1 MAELGTRLKEAR
13 LAKGYSLED
22 LQEITKI
29 QKRYLS
35 AIEEGNFSVMPGAFY
50 VRAFIKQYAEA
61 VGLDANEILETYKSE
76 IPANKAA
83 EVSAGTATSIQ
94 QPKGGSNQ
102 RSSQPAQ
109 KAVKHKAQTT
119 KKKSDLMPKIAVA
132 VIVVVVIAIVWF
144 LMQNRASNDVTED
157 VKQEQTAKT
166 ETTKT
171 DATKDDSKEQEVV
184 DQEAE
189 EKAAAEKAAKEKAKA
204 KAKAE
209 KEKAE
214 KEKAAKEKKKA
225 GTISKGE
232 DAGDS
237 ATTNYTLS
245 NTKKFKVRVEMTGD
259 NWVGITDKNG
269 ANLVAG
275 KMYAN
280 GDKLEFDAKG
290 QESIRI
296 RLGAAAA
303 GKVFINNKE
312 VKLLVPASSR
322 PTQNIVVKTK

>member
-61 VGLDANEILETYKSE
+61 VGLDATEILETYKSE

-83 EVSAGTATSIQ
+83 EVSAGTATAIQ
-94 QPKGGSNQ
+94 QPKGGTNQ
-102 RSSQPAQ
+102 RSTQPAQ
-109 KAVKHKAQTT
+109 KAVKHKAQGQQN
-119 KKKSDLMPKIAVA
+119 KSDLMPKIAVA
-132 VIVVVVIAIVWF
+132 VVVVVIIAIVWF
-144 LMQNRASNDVTED
+144 LMQNRASNNVAED
-157 VKQEQTAKT
+157 VKQEQTVKT

-171 DATKDDSKEQEVV
+171 DSTKNDDKEQEVV

-189 EKAAAEKAAKEKAKA
+189 EKAAKEKAAKEKAAKEKAK
-204 KAKAE
+204 
-209 KEKAE
+209 KEQA
-214 KEKAAKEKKKA
+214 KKKS
-225 GTISKGE
+225 GKLSKGE
-232 DAGDS
+232 DAGDG
-237 ATTNYTLS
+237 ATTSYTLS
-245 NTKKFKVRVEMTGD
+245 GTKKFKVRVEMTGD

-275 KMYAN
+275 KMYAK
-280 GDKLEFDAKG
+280 GQKLEFDAKD

-296 RLGAAAA
+296 RLGAATA

-322 PTQNIVVKTK
+322 PTQNIVIKTK

>member
-1 MAELGTRLKEAR
+1 MFSLAELGTRLKEAR

-119 KKKSDLMPKIAVA
+119 QKKSDLMPKIAVA

-204 KAKAE
+204 E

-232 DAGDS
+232 DAGDG

-245 NTKKFKVRVEMTGD
+245 NAKKFKVRVEMTGD

-269 ANLVAG
+269 ANLVEG

-280 GDKLEFDAKG
+280 GDKLEFDAKD

>member
-1 MAELGTRLKEAR
+1 MFNLAELGTRLKEAR

-61 VGLDANEILETYKSE
+61 VGLDATEILETHKSE

-83 EVSAGTATSIQ
+83 EVSAGTATAIQ
-94 QPKGGSNQ
+94 QPKGGTNQ
-102 RSSQPAQ
+102 RSTQPAQ
-109 KAVKHKAQTT
+109 KAVKHKAQGQ
-119 KKKSDLMPKIAVA
+119 KQKSDLMPKIAVA
-132 VIVVVVIAIVWF
+132 VVVVVIIAIVWF
-144 LMQNRASNDVTED
+144 LMQNRASNNVAED

-166 ETTKT
+166 ETTKAT
-171 DATKDDSKEQEVV
+171 STKDDDKEQEVV

-189 EKAAAEKAAKEKAKA
+189 EKAAKEKAAKQKAAKEKAA
-204 KAKAE
+204 

-214 KEKAAKEKKKA
+214 KEKAKKKA
-225 GTISKGE
+225 GKISKGE
-232 DAGDS
+232 DAGDG

-245 NTKKFKVRVEMTGD
+245 GTKKFKVRVEMTGD
-259 NWVGITDKNG
+259 NWVGITDKSG

-275 KMYAN
+275 KMYSN
-280 GDKLEFDAKG
+280 GQKLEFDAKG

-322 PTQNIVVKTK
+322 PTQNIVIKTK

>member
-1 MAELGTRLKEAR
+1 MFNLAELGTRLKEAR
-13 LAKGYSLED
+13 MAKGYSLED

-83 EVSAGTATSIQ
+83 EAAGTVSTAIQ
-94 QPKGGSNQ
+94 QPKGGTNQ
-102 RSSQPAQ
+102 RTAQPAA
-109 KAVKHKAQTT
+109 KIKQTAKPQRKMT
-119 KKKSDLMPKIAVA
+119 DLMPKIAVA
-132 VIVVVVIAIVWF
+132 VVVIVVIAVIWF
-144 LMQNRASNDVTED
+144 LANHQSKNNDVTDD
-157 VKQEQTAKT
+157 VKQEQKAATST
-166 ETTKT
+166 ETKVDTT
-171 DATKDDSKEQEVV
+171 KEQEVK

-189 EKAAAEKAAKEKAKA
+189 EKAAKKEAAAKKKAAKEKAA
-204 KAKAE
+204 
-209 KEKAE
+209 

-225 GTISKGE
+225 GKLSKGI
-232 DAGDS
+232 DAGDG
-237 ATTNYTLS
+237 ATTKYTLS
-245 NTKKFKVRVEMTGD
+245 NTKNFKVRVEMTGE
-259 NWVGITDKNG
+259 NWVGITTAAG
-269 ANLVAG
+269 ANLVTG
-275 KMYAN
+275 KMYSS
-280 GDKLEFDAKG
+280 GQKLEYNAKD

-296 RLGAAAA
+296 RLGAASA

-322 PTQNIVVKTK
+322 PTQNIVIEMK